1 MYERKRRAI
10 DSRGQRVQL
19 IERQESSFV
28 ETVNGG
34 MKYLAPA
41 KFFAP
46 DGKQL
51 IPEGRG
57 YFRTAFGVRYR
68 LLD

>member
-10 DSRGQRVQL
+10 DSAAQRVE
-19 IERQESSFV
+19 IVERQESRLV
-28 ETVNGG
+28 QTLDGRPR
-34 MKYLAPA
+34 YLGKPR
-41 KFFAP
+41 FFGP